1 MTDKQLTNKA
11 IKFKGSDYVMV
22 KDRIQYLAENYDGR
36 YDLLSDYQY
45 FPEQKMRVVKAT
57 LRVRDEKHENYSE
70 YNWLAQEIEDTT
82 FINKTSALENAESS
96 AWWRA
101 CAAYNIWVI
110 SSIASLDEINKAENR
125 AKTQDKKYVKESV
138 FQRAYNNTKF
148 MKECLDENSFI
159 EEVKKHLEMDEIQEG
174 QLRRRYKEI
183 TSEEKPDLMFT
194 E

>member
-45 FPEQKMRVVKAT
+45 FPEQKMWVVKAT
-57 LRVRDEKHENYSE
+57 LRVRDEEHKTYSE

-96 AWWRA
+96 AWGRA
-101 CAAYNIWVI
+101 CAAYNIGVI
-110 SSIASLDEINKAENR
+110 SSIASMDEINKAENR
-125 AKTQDKKYVKESV
+125 AKSQTKSFSKESI
-138 FQRAYNNTKF
+138 FQRAYNNVEF
-148 MKECLDENSFI
+148 MKECMTEEDFI
-159 EEVKKHLEMDEIQEG
+159 KKVKEHLEMDEIQEW
-174 QLRRRYKEI
+174 QLRRKYQEVN
-183 TSEEKPDLMFT
+183 SEESSDLPFN
-194 E
+194 